1 MVLQK
6 VLLRLK
12 QIQKL
17 EVLQQITVASTSQ
30 WCFQYF
36 LCLWAITQCHPL
48 HTELKHCRACFNV
61 ALFRPSNHKVYLRPL
76 EETWDTDGSVSI
88 KCSRSHYSKQDLHAT
103 HVPVPSSHYMLQHSA
118 HYTLHGRQSAP
129 HLRCLNT
136 DDQHQML
143 QKWSRTLW
151 SHPNLSMITS
161 STEPLSTWI
170 VG

>member
-1 MVLQK
+1 MVLQE
-6 VLLRLK
+6 VLQRLK

-103 HVPVPSSHYMLQHSA
+103 HVPVPSSHHMLQHSA
-118 HYTLHGRQSAP
+118 HYTLQGRQSAP
-129 HLRCLNT
+129 HWDASTLMINIRC
-136 DDQHQML
+136 
-143 QKWSRTLW
+143 SRNEVGLYGHTLTSPW
-151 SHPNLSMITS
+151 SHPLLNLWV
-161 STEPLSTWI
+161 L
-170 VG
+170 G

>member
-103 HVPVPSSHYMLQHSA
+103 RACTQQSPQAAALS
-118 HYTLHGRQSAP
+118 TLHTAWQAKCPSLEMPQRWWSTSDAP
-129 HLRCLNT
+129 E
-136 DDQHQML
+136 M
-143 QKWSRTLW
+143 K
-151 SHPNLSMITS
+151 
-161 STEPLSTWI
+161 
-170 VG
+170 